1 MPRYRFLAKSIG
13 LCTVTLIVAFPFFCF
28 EGGCRSQKDEAGT
41 EAPSKIPSEQKLQ
54 GKSSLPEKLAGAEIS
69 MELQSQT
76 EAGEPDSYQYD
87 STGKR
92 DPFKSFI
99 VVSPEPQARQGN
111 EPLTPLQRFDIG
123 QLRLVGTVSGKGSK
137 RALVEDAA
145 GKGYILS
152 VGICVGKNGG
162 KVVKIVDGEVIIEEF
177 LIDYFGKRQSQM
189 ISMKL
194 PKDTEGED

>member
-28 EGGCRSQKDEAGT
+28 EGGCRSQKDETGT
-41 EAPSKIPSEQKLQ
+41 EAPSKLPSEQELH
-54 GKSSLPEKLAGAEIS
+54 GNPSLPDKLDGAEIS
-69 MELQSQT
+69 MELQSQAET
-76 EAGEPDSYQYD
+76 GEPDSYKYD

-99 VVSPEPQARQGN
+99 VVSPEPKARQGN
-111 EPLTPLQRFDIG
+111 EPLSPLQRFDIS
-123 QLRLVGTVSGKGSK
+123 QLRLVGTISGKGSK

-152 VGICVGKNGG
+152 VGTYVGKNGG
-162 KVVKIVDGEVIIEEF
+162 KVIKITDGEAIIEEF
-177 LIDYFGKRQSQM
+177 HINYFGKRQSQM

>member
-1 MPRYRFLAKSIG
+1 MPRYRFLAKSIKF
-13 LCTVTLIVAFPFFCF
+13 CMVTLIVAFPFFCF

-41 EAPSKIPSEQKLQ
+41 EAPSENPSEKELK
-54 GKSSLPEKLAGAEIS
+54 GKPSLPDQLDGVEMPLDLRSQAES
-69 MELQSQT
+69 
-76 EAGEPDSYQYD
+76 GEPGSYEYD

-99 VVSPEPQARQGN
+99 VVSPEPKARPGN
-111 EPLTPLQRFDIG
+111 EPLTPLQRFDIS
-123 QLRLVGTVSGKGSK
+123 QLRLVGTVSGKGSR

-152 VGICVGKNGG
+152 VGTYVGKNGG
-162 KVVKIVDGEVIIEEF
+162 KVIKIADGEVIIEEF
-177 LIDYFGKRQSQM
+177 HIDYFGKRQSQM